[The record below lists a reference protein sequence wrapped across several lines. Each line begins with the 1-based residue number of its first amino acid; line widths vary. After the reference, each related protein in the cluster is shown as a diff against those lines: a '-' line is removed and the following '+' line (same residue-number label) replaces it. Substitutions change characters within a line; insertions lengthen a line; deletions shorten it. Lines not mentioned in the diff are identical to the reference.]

1 MSSQSQINLNEDRTS
16 ELITDIKRLKKE
28 KNAVILAHNYQK
40 KDIFEVADFIGDSLK
55 LSQEAAK
62 TDADII
68 VFCGVH
74 FMAESAKILNPTKK
88 VLLPAIDA
96 GCAMSDMIDVE
107 DLKARKNELLDQYPD
122 LKIVCYVNTTADVK
136 AESDICCT
144 STNAVKVVESLDS
157 DNILFVPDK
166 NLAKYVQSKLPG
178 KNIIPWEGFCPI
190 HHRITADYILKAKAT
205 HPNAAV
211 VAHPECRPEVLELAD
226 FVCSTGG
233 MVREA
238 VTNSNYDEFIII
250 TECGMTGRLMREAP
264 GKKFFSV
271 CNMCPDMKRTNLEL
285 IKEALIKEQF
295 EITVPEDIRLKALK
309 ALERMLEVS

>member
-1 MSSQSQINLNEDRTS
+1 MDQTTDLIS
-16 ELITDIKRLKKE
+16 EILSLKKQ

-40 KDIFEVADFIGDSLK
+40 KDIFAVADFIGDSLK

-74 FMAESAKILNPTKK
+74 FMAESAKILNPSKK

-107 DLKARKNELLDQYPD
+107 ALKVRKKELLQKYPD
-122 LKIVCYVNTTADVK
+122 LKVVCYVNTTAAVK

-144 STNAVKVVESLDS
+144 STNAVKVTESLDT

-166 NLAKYVQSKLPG
+166 NLAKYVAARLPE

-190 HHRITADYILKAKAT
+190 HHKITADYILKAKAT

-211 VAHPECRPEVLELAD
+211 IAHPECRPEVLKLAD

-233 MVREA
+233 MVKEA
-238 VTNSNYDEFIII
+238 VTNSNFDEFIII

-285 IKEALIKEQF
+285 IKDALINEQF

-309 ALERMLEVS
+309 TLERMLEVS